1 MVRPMDFFA
10 QQALARGQSRRLVV
24 LFLLAVACVVSAIGF
39 VVLLALDVGLSPEER
54 LAAGGNLL
62 TRHPTAG
69 FVAALATLLVITVA
83 SLFKISRL
91 RGGGG
96 VVARELGGTLVSP
109 DTQDRRLR
117 RLRNV
122 VEEIAIASGTPVP
135 EIYVLAQEP
144 GINAFAAGWSPADA
158 AVAVTEGALE
168 RLNRDE
174 LQGVIAHEFSHI
186 LNGDMRLN
194 IKLMGV
200 LFGILVIGVAA
211 REVLLRARGGGR
223 DGAALLLVAL
233 GVMIIGYVGLFFGR
247 LIKAGVSRQR
257 EYLADASAVQFTR
270 QNQGLAGALKK
281 IAATAEG
288 SKLAAH
294 DGEEV
299 SHMLFGD
306 GVGYSSLF
314 ATHPPLL
321 ERIKRLDRAFDPQEL
336 ARMARA
342 GTADAGSFEDELAG
356 APVSRLAG
364 AGTGKPPPP
373 LPRADARVALAPD
386 GVVRQVGNPAADDF
400 RAAASI
406 AAAIDPGLRE
416 LAHAGEHAAPLVL
429 ALAID
434 GEAGTADAQLTRVE
448 AAFDAALA
456 AETRALRARLQG
468 LHPLQRLPLAAMAF
482 PLLRQRPRPW
492 LVRFVALLDELARL
506 DGVVQ
511 LPEYCLLRMVRVQ
524 VEDALDPSR
533 GGGVG
538 NRRLS
543 ELKADVGALL
553 AVLARSGSPDAEAAR
568 RAYLAGILQV
578 FPTGAPN
585 YAPPAAWAE
594 ALDRAWPALDRLNPA
609 SKALLV
615 EGLARTVTHDGRCA
629 LAEAELLRTICAALH
644 CPLPP
649 QLAA

>member
-1 MVRPMDFFA
+1 MDFFA
-10 QQALARGQSRRLVV
+10 QQALARGQSRRLIV
-24 LFLLAVACVVSAIGF
+24 LFLVAVACVVAAIGF
-39 VVLLALDVGLSPEER
+39 IVLLALDVGLSPEER
-54 LAAGGNLL
+54 AAAGGSLL
-62 TRHPTAG
+62 GRHPKAG
-69 FVAALATLLVITVA
+69 FVAGLATLLVIGTA
-83 SLFKISRL
+83 SLFKVARL

-109 DTQDRRLR
+109 DTTDRRLR

-135 EIYVLAQEP
+135 EIYVLEKEP

-211 REVLLRARGGGR
+211 RELLLNARGGGR

-257 EYLADASAVQFTR
+257 EFLADASAVQFTR
-270 QNQGLAGALKK
+270 QNHGLAGALKK

-306 GVGYSSLF
+306 GVGYASLF
-314 ATHPPLL
+314 ATHPPLV
-321 ERIKRLDRAFDPQEL
+321 ERIKRIDRSFDPREL
-336 ARMARA
+336 AQMAR
-342 GTADAGSFEDELAG
+342 GGIPDAGSFEEELEA

-364 AGTGKPPPP
+364 GAPGVPPP
-373 LPRADARVALAPD
+373 LPRADAQVALRPE
-386 GVVRQVGNPAADDF
+386 GVVRQVGNPALDDF
-400 RAAASI
+400 RAAAAI
-406 AAAIDPGLRE
+406 AGAIAPDLRQ
-416 LAHAGEHAAPLVL
+416 LAHAAAHAPALVL

-434 GEAGTADAQLTRVE
+434 ADAGAAATQLSRVE
-448 AAFDAALA
+448 VAFDATLA
-456 AETRALRARLQG
+456 AEARALRARLEG

-482 PLLRQRPRPW
+482 PLLRRRPRPW

-511 LPEYCLLRMVRVQ
+511 LPEYCLLRMIRVQ
-524 VEDALDPSR
+524 VGDAMDPSR

-538 NRRLS
+538 GRRVA
-543 ELKADVGALL
+543 EAKGEVGALL
-553 AVLARSGSPDAEAAR
+553 AVLAKSGHADAESAR
-568 RAYLAGILQV
+568 RAYLAGVLQV
-578 FPTGAPN
+578 FPTGAPG
-585 YAPPAAWAE
+585 YAPPAAWVE
-594 ALDRAWPALDRLNPA
+594 ALDRAMPVLDRLNPA

-629 LAEAELLRTICAALH
+629 IAEAELLRTICAALH